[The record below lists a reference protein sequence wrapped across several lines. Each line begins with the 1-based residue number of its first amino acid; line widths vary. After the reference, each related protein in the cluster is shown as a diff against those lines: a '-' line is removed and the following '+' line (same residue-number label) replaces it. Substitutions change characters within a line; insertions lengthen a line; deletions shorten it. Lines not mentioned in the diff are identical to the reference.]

1 MEATAFDAAHVDIAF
16 IHERFD
22 EERKRLAAGPE
33 RWIAANVWP
42 EGFHQLEAAAD
53 VGHNLWQYGS
63 TATCKHA

>member
-33 RWIAANVWP
+33 RWIAADMGP
-42 EGFHQLEAAAD
+42 KRFHELQ
-53 VGHNLWQYGS
+53 
-63 TATCKHA
+63 TASNICDDLR